1 MSNNSVPSSSNQEAT
16 DLKQNTMTMQFK
28 NSVRFC
34 HSGKWDYFITINKG
48 VTGGLETLSYEAK
61 LNTLKVFMLAT
72 CMWVDHF
79 RMSLITVALYY
90 LKNPN
95 RRREQVFFSPLLRDS
110 AVWVLYFESK
120 GGAVALW
127 LVTGL

>member
-1 MSNNSVPSSSNQEAT
+1 MES
-16 DLKQNTMTMQFK
+16 
-28 NSVRFC
+28 
-34 HSGKWDYFITINKG
+34 
-48 VTGGLETLSYEAK
+48 LSYEAK

-110 AVWVLYFESK
+110 AVWVLGS
-120 GGAVALW
+120 G
-127 LVTGL
+127 LVVSDWTEQSGF

>member
-1 MSNNSVPSSSNQEAT
+1 
-16 DLKQNTMTMQFK
+16 
-28 NSVRFC
+28 
-34 HSGKWDYFITINKG
+34 
-48 VTGGLETLSYEAK
+48 
-61 LNTLKVFMLAT
+61 MLAT

-95 RRREQVFFSPLLRDS
+95 RRREQVFFSPLLRDL

-120 GGAVALW
+120 GAAVALW
-127 LVTGL
+127 LVTGLSSLGFSLGQIHCVVFFGKTLYDPFLPNCLFLFCTVPTFPRHSLKGIKNILTFSYSALFPS